1 MLLHY
6 IIDLLIHTAV
16 WAVCLMLVNGLAVAV
31 ASVARGTA
39 TLDGI
44 GDWRIVAARVSLY
57 YFHQLPRERQVFRPH
72 HHEHCYFLV
81 AEAQCYA
88 P

>member
-44 GDWRIVAARVSLY
+44 GDWRIVAARVSLCTVVSRICKG
-57 YFHQLPRERQVFRPH
+57 HSIHTLSK
-72 HHEHCYFLV
+72 
-81 AEAQCYA
+81 
-88 P
+88 